1 VFELPPEF
9 GEGTGEL
16 VSGWR
21 EDQDARMPVADRV
34 PESPG
39 ADFLPRFVA
48 SLDPEW
54 IDEALTATG
63 TATIRRRRLPA
74 EQVIWLVIGMCI
86 FRDLSMRELV
96 ATMDLALPG
105 SRGVRVAPSSIVQ
118 ARERLGDEPLRWLFE
133 RVAEAW
139 AHSSARAHAW
149 RGLAVYGADG
159 TTVRV
164 PDSIENRQ
172 HFGGQD
178 TRWDG
183 TSGYPL
189 ARAVTLMALRSHI
202 LAGMRFGPYTA
213 PEKTLASDLW
223 PLVPDHS
230 LTVVDRG
237 FFSARILIGLERDG
251 IQRHWLTR
259 AKSSIAYTRIE
270 RFASGDELI
279 ELKVSKDA
287 QYKDR
292 SMPKTWRM
300 RAIRY
305 QRRGFKPQ
313 LILTSLLDPDRFP
326 AAEIVALYHER
337 WEIELGYN
345 EVKRVM
351 LAREETTRSK
361 SPRGVAQELW
371 GLGIAY
377 NLVRYEAERVA
388 AEAGVAPTRI
398 SFVAAL
404 NFIESALRTWG
415 TDNTGRL
422 PERLV
427 RLREDLT
434 HFVLPERRE
443 RSYPRHV
450 KIKMSGYA
458 RNRPVR
464 SSSRKRVK

>member
-1 VFELPPEF
+1 
-9 GEGTGEL
+9 
-16 VSGWR
+16 
-21 EDQDARMPVADRV
+21 MPRVADRV
-34 PESPG
+34 LTPPSGEL
-39 ADFLPRFVA
+39 LPKFVA

-54 IDEALTATG
+54 IDEALQATG

-74 EQVIWLVIGMCI
+74 EQVVWLVIGMCL

-96 ATMDLALPG
+96 GTLDLALPG
-105 SRGVRVAPSSIVQ
+105 SRGIRVAPSSIVQ
-118 ARERLGDEPLRWLFE
+118 ARNRLGDEPLRWLFE
-133 RVAEAW
+133 RMAEAW
-139 AHSSARAHAW
+139 GHASARAHAW

-164 PDSIENRQ
+164 PDSAENRA

-178 TRWDG
+178 TRCNS

-189 ARAVTLMALRSHI
+189 VRLVTLMALRSHI
-202 LAGMRFGPYTA
+202 LAGARFGAYA
-213 PEKTLASDLW
+213 LSEGALADELW
-223 PLVPDHS
+223 PLLPDHS
-230 LTVVDRG
+230 LTIVDRG
-237 FFSARILIGLERDG
+237 FLSARILIGIERGG

-259 AKSSIAYTRIE
+259 AKSTLASTRIE
-270 RFASGDELI
+270 RFAVGDELI
-279 ELKVSKDA
+279 ELNVSKEA
-287 QYKDR
+287 RQKDP
-292 SMPKTWRM
+292 SLPATWRM

-305 QRRGFKPQ
+305 QRRGFQPQ
-313 LILTSLLDPDRFP
+313 ILLTSLLDPKRYP

-351 LAREETTRSK
+351 LAREESTRSK

-371 GLGIAY
+371 GLAIAY

-388 AEAGVAPTRI
+388 ADAGVPPTRI

-415 TDNTGRL
+415 TESAGRL
-422 PERLV
+422 PERLQ
-427 RLREDLT
+427 RLREDLA

-443 RSYPRHV
+443 RSYPRAV
-450 KIKMSGYA
+450 KIKMSNYA
-458 RNRPVR
+458 RKRPAKP
-464 SSSRKRVK
+464 SSRSRAK

>member
-1 VFELPPEF
+1 
-9 GEGTGEL
+9 
-16 VSGWR
+16 
-21 EDQDARMPVADRV
+21 MPRVADRV
-34 PESPG
+34 LTPPSGEL
-39 ADFLPRFVA
+39 LPKFVA

-54 IDEALTATG
+54 IDEALQATG

-74 EQVIWLVIGMCI
+74 EQVIWLVIGMCL

-96 ATMDLALPG
+96 ATLDLALPG
-105 SRGVRVAPSSIVQ
+105 SRGIRVAPSSIVQ
-118 ARERLGDEPLRWLFE
+118 ARQRLGDEPLRWLFE
-133 RVAEAW
+133 RMASAW
-139 AHSSARAHAW
+139 GHASARAHAW

-164 PDSIENRQ
+164 PDSAENRA

-178 TRWDG
+178 TRWDS

-189 ARAVTLMALRSHI
+189 VRLVTLMALRSHI
-202 LAGMRFGPYTA
+202 LAGARFGAYA
-213 PEKTLASDLW
+213 LSEGALAEELW
-223 PLVPDHS
+223 PLLPDHS
-230 LTVVDRG
+230 LAIVDRG
-237 FFSARILIGLERDG
+237 FFSARILLGIERGG

-259 AKSSIAYTRIE
+259 AKSTLASTRIE
-270 RFASGDELI
+270 RFAVGDELI
-279 ELKVSKDA
+279 ELNVSKEA
-287 QYKDR
+287 RQKDP
-292 SMPKTWRM
+292 SMPATWRM

-305 QRRGFKPQ
+305 QRRGFPPQ
-313 LILTSLLDPDRFP
+313 TLLTSLLDPKRYP

-351 LAREETTRSK
+351 LAREESTRSK

-388 AEAGVAPTRI
+388 ADAGVPPTRI

-415 TDNTGRL
+415 TDSAGRL
-422 PERLV
+422 PERLQ
-427 RLREDLT
+427 RLREDLA

-443 RSYPRHV
+443 RSYPRAV
-450 KIKMSGYA
+450 KIKMSNYA
-458 RNRPVR
+458 RKRPAKP
-464 SSSRKRVK
+464 SSRSRAK